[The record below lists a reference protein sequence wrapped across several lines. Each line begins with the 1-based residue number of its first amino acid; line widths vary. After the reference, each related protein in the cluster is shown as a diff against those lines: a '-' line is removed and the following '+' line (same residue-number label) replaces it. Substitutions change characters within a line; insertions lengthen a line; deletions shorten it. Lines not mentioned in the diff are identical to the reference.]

1 MASESAFSD
10 ASCDRRYVDGLGS
23 STVPDGPFSRTG
35 NRVAM
40 QHAGGDRLCLDH
52 QSVDHGS
59 HVLWR
64 LQARRIGTGPAGPR
78 DGVRNF
84 LELAADA
91 AGCYLGALSSGCAI
105 CGVVMATVAAIIVH
119 VGWRIHV
126 ARSWKKRIRCRAA
139 RSQN

>member
-35 NRVAM
+35 NRVAV

-64 LQARRIGTGPAGPR
+64 LQARRVGTGLAGPR

-91 AGCYLGALSSGCAI
+91 AGRYLGAVSSWLRHLWSRYGHGGSHHCPRRLANSRRLELAEANPLSRGS
-105 CGVVMATVAAIIVH
+105 
-119 VGWRIHV
+119 
-126 ARSWKKRIRCRAA
+126 
-139 RSQN
+139 